1 LLTWLILLPVLGAV
15 VVLLIPSRRRE
26 LHLPLGIVLS
36 ILPLGLALYVFGVF
50 EPQPAL
56 QFTEFHVWY
65 EPWGIAWNLGIDGI
79 SMPMVLLT
87 TILVPISLGASTGI
101 TDRIKEFVL
110 YTLLLEAGMIGVFLS
125 LDLFLFFVFF
135 EAILVPMYFI
145 IGIWGSERRVYAA
158 MKFFIYTAFGS
169 ALMLAG
175 IIALA
180 IAHGQQ
186 FGEVTFA
193 LADLM
198 SMDLSIGAERW
209 LFAAFALAFAIKVP
223 LFPLHTWLP
232 DAHTEAPTAGSVL
245 LAGVLLKLG
254 TYGLLRFNLALFPE
268 ASVDAI
274 WIMGILAVIG
284 IVYGA
289 AVAIVQPDL
298 KRLVAYSSVSHLGFI
313 VLGTFALTS
322 GGLQGAVIQNVN
334 HGLTTGAL
342 FLLVGMIY
350 DRRHTKQ
357 ISEFGGLQKVMPI
370 YAGFFLFMIFAS
382 IGLPGL
388 NGFVGEFLVLIAS
401 FTTLPVLAIIA
412 ASGVILAAIY
422 LLWAY
427 ERVFTGLPENEENKV
442 LTDLSF
448 REISLLAPLAALVLL
463 LGLYPN
469 ILLDKIAP
477 STEGVLDHIE
487 ATTDYRVP
495 EPGRLG
501 NVFVARPSNTVG
513 VSPALDASGGVDDAR
528 RTSPGATALLSSPDD
543 IDDSET
549 RPTYS
554 SDGPLVAEGGG

>member
-1 LLTWLILLPVLGAV
+1 MLTWLILLPVLGAIAV
-15 VVLLIPSRRRE
+15 GLTPPARKE
-26 LHLPLGIVLS
+26 LHLPLGIAVAVW
-36 ILPLGLALYVFGVF
+36 PLALALYVFYVF
-50 EPQPAL
+50 EPVAGY
-56 QFTEFHVWY
+56 QFTEFQSWY
-65 EPWGIAWNLGIDGI
+65 EPWGIAWSLGIDGI

-87 TILVPISLGASTGI
+87 TILVPIALAASTAI
-101 TDRIKEFVL
+101 TDRTKQFVI
-110 YTLLLEAGMIGVFLS
+110 YTLLLEGGMIGVFLS

-135 EAILVPMYFI
+135 EAILIPMYFI
-145 IGIWGSERRVYAA
+145 IGMWGSDRRIYAA

-180 IAHGQQ
+180 ITHGQQ
-186 FGEVTFA
+186 FGSVTFA
-193 LADLM
+193 LSDLM
-198 SMDLSIGAERW
+198 NLELGVGAERW

-268 ASVDAI
+268 ASVDAV

-298 KRLVAYSSVSHLGFI
+298 KKLVAYSSVSHLGFI

-350 DRRHTKQ
+350 DRRHTKK
-357 ISEFGGLQKVMPI
+357 IADFGGLQKVMPI

-388 NGFVGEFLVLIAS
+388 NGFVGEFLVLVGS
-401 FTTLPVLAIIA
+401 YTTLPVLAIIA
-412 ASGVILAAIY
+412 ASGVILAAVY

-427 ERVFTGLPENEENKV
+427 ERVFTGVPDKEENRA
-442 LTDLSF
+442 LSDLSV
-448 REISLLAPLAALVLL
+448 REVSLLAPLAALVLL

-477 STEGVLDHIE
+477 STEAVLDHIE
-487 ATTDYRVP
+487 ASTEYQVP
-495 EPGRLG
+495 QPGRLG
-501 NVFVARPSNTVG
+501 DVLVARPSNIVG
-513 VSPALDASGGVDDAR
+513 VSPALDASSGVENAR
-528 RTSPGATALLSSPDD
+528 RSSPAATALFSLPEDA
-543 IDDSET
+543 DDSEI
-549 RPTYS
+549 RATYW
-554 SDGPLVAEGGG
+554 SDGPLIAEGD

>member
-1 LLTWLILLPVLGAV
+1 MLTWLILLPVVGAIV
-15 VVLLIPSRRRE
+15 VGLLPRRRTE
-26 LHLPLGIVLS
+26 LHLPLGITLS
-36 ILPLGLALYVFGVF
+36 ILPLALAIYLFAVF
-50 EPQPAL
+50 EPVAGY
-56 QFTEFHVWY
+56 QFTELHPWY
-65 EPWGIAWNLGIDGI
+65 EPWGIAWNLGVDGI
-79 SMPMVLLT
+79 SMPMVVLT
-87 TILVPISLGASTGI
+87 TILVPVALAASTAI
-101 TDRIKEFVL
+101 TTRTKEFVV
-110 YTLLLEAGMIGVFLS
+110 YVLLLEAGMIGVFLS

-135 EAILVPMYFI
+135 EAVLVPMYFI

-175 IIALA
+175 IIAIA
-180 IAHGQQ
+180 ITHGQQ
-186 FGEVTFA
+186 VGTISFA
-193 LADLM
+193 LSDLM
-198 SMDLSIGAERW
+198 NVELGVGAERW

-245 LAGVLLKLG
+245 LAGILLKLG

-268 ASVDAI
+268 ASVDAV
-274 WIMGILAVIG
+274 WIMGVLAVIG

-298 KRLVAYSSVSHLGFI
+298 KKLVAYSSVSHLGFI

-322 GGLQGAVIQNVN
+322 GGLQGAVMQNVN

-350 DRRHTKQ
+350 DRRHTKK

-388 NGFVGEFLVLIAS
+388 NGFVGEFLVLVGSYA
-401 FTTLPVLAIIA
+401 TLPVLAIIA
-412 ASGVILAAIY
+412 ASGVILAAVY

-427 ERVFTGLPENEENKV
+427 ERVFTGVPEKEENRA
-442 LTDLSF
+442 LTDLSV
-448 REISLLAPLAALVLL
+448 REISLLAPLAVLVVV

-477 STEGVLDHIE
+477 STEAVLDHIE
-487 ATTDYRVP
+487 ANTDYQVP

-501 NVFVARPSNTVG
+501 DVFVA
-513 VSPALDASGGVDDAR
+513 
-528 RTSPGATALLSSPDD
+528 
-543 IDDSET
+543 
-549 RPTYS
+549 
-554 SDGPLVAEGGG
+554 